1 MVGGLVIVLI
11 VKLTNKIECFIIPI
25 NWRGIVLERNRILKQ
40 ETIMDNYRIA
50 GMYSLNEEDRYQK
63 EVLDIINK
71 LFDENPNCFDKD
83 VIDYKINLSNKL
95 VKKYN
100 LDMNK
105 YYHYTFK
112 DRKHTIGIRYRNLT
126 DDIIMLLSGYLRDKV
141 ILQIVKYETN
151 NECFSELKSLVVYD
165 KQTSKVK
172 IVNISFSETM
182 NDKKDIYYW
191 SNDNQSEGKTLVK
204 AFNN

>member
-1 MVGGLVIVLI
+1 M
-11 VKLTNKIECFIIPI
+11 
-25 NWRGIVLERNRILKQ
+25 LERNRILKQ

-112 DRKHTIGIRYRNLT
+112 DSKHTIGIRYRNLT
-126 DDIIMLLSGYLRDKV
+126 DDIITLLSGYLRDKV

-151 NECFSELKSLVVYD
+151 NECFSELKSLAVYD